1 MNLGLPIKVL
11 TVTSHHTV
19 FEILTHKAKKEACF
33 LHPPLFDDAL
43 TQGNVFEFL
52 DETCEFVCWYNVAN
66 ACTTV
71 QGSHHHRHHRHS
83 SDGGKQVGSKTIE
96 QLRAERIHREQQE
109 RQRAEQLLAKMQGGT
124 APVNT
129 EPIADDR
136 QRRYNSQFNPDIAR
150 RPRPRDS

>member
-1 MNLGLPIKVL
+1 
-11 TVTSHHTV
+11 
-19 FEILTHKAKKEACF
+19 
-33 LHPPLFDDAL
+33 
-43 TQGNVFEFL
+43 
-52 DETCEFVCWYNVAN
+52 
-66 ACTTV
+66 
-71 QGSHHHRHHRHS
+71 
-83 SDGGKQVGSKTIE
+83 VGSKTIE
-96 QLRAERIHREQQE
+96 QLRAERIRREQQE